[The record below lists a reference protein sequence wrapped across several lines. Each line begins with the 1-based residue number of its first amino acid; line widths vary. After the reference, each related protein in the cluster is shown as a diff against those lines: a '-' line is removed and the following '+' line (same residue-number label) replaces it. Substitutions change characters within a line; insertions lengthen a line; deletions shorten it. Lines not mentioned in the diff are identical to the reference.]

1 MAVGKPEYSMDS
13 WGIRYVKKKVSF
25 DAQGRATSPKIEA
38 TQRDQTRA
46 NVRSGVRALD
56 NPKETKPQYPRT
68 PEGKKEL
75 SRVVGGK
82 TRADKVPSKSPTKDI
97 DNAKNLPKQGFE
109 TGNVT
114 DRIKIPSKS
123 EGTSY
128 GKGRTQAQQAGSPNV
143 SADVNT
149 GGFKSPTRVDAKN
162 QLQSAPKKDGVQYH
176 PRGGKTK
183 NPSGRISHGQAG
195 SEKNPQTLP
204 TSGSSSGGRQAVNR
218 ALELIIM
225 KCKLLNLS
233 KYQRG
238 GSKYFN
244 SPSADTGSG
253 DKRQFHKPESAEDKV
268 KKPASGSTTPSAN
281 VTADTTT
288 SAADAATGTQ
298 FVFGGRGSGQ
308 GDDVTQKRQRG
319 DKKLHASGKIK
330 AWQLW
335 LEQKG
340 FGGTERAR
348 GSGTLGEKI
357 NPKARAGK
365 KNPTDVGTYKQ
376 GEKYSKGEG
385 NIKHQVDPKFQ
396 SIQEK
401 QGVTVGTNADT
412 GKEAGDK
419 WIKSFRKWTKENKK
433 SLDSAIGKCKL
444 LKTTISKVDDL
455 TNTSNVTGHR
465 AGRDYTQGGNTHE
478 SFAGDPSPKHNIPTP
493 KIEGKHTKDT
503 KYYSQRGD
511 FLGRGSKARKLME
524 DDIKG
529 TKAKE

>member
-38 TQRDQTRA
+38 TQRDQTRD

-82 TRADKVPSKSPTKDI
+82 TRADKVPSKNPTKDI
-97 DNAKNLPKQGFE
+97 DNAKNIPKQGFTVGE
-109 TGNVT
+109 VDTQT
-114 DRIKIPSKS
+114 KIRS
-123 EGTSY
+123 ETSY

-143 SADVNT
+143 SADAHT

-218 ALELIIM
+218 ALDLIIM

-348 GSGTLGEKI
+348 GSGTLGKKI
-357 NPKARAGK
+357 NPKARAGV
-365 KNPTDVGTYKQ
+365 KNPTGAGTYNQGIKFSKR
-376 GEKYSKGEG
+376 GEKTG
-385 NIKHQVDPKFQ
+385 HQVDPKFQ

-401 QGVTVGTNADT
+401 EGVTVGTNADA

-455 TNTSNVTGHR
+455 TNTSDTTGHHT
-465 AGRDYTQGGNTHE
+465 GRGYTQGGNTHR
-478 SFAGDPSPKHNIPTP
+478 SFAGVSSPNLKDPNPPK
-493 KIEGKHTKDT
+493 KVEGKHTKDT
-503 KYYSQRGD
+503 KYYNTAGD
-511 FLGRGSKARKLME
+511 LLGRGSKARKLME
-524 DDIKG
+524 SEFNK
-529 TKAKE
+529 KQ